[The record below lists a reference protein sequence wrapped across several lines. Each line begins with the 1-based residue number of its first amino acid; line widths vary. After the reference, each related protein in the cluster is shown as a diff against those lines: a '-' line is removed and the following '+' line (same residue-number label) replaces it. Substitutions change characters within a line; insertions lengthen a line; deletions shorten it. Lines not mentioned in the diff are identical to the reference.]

1 MVNIL
6 DRDAAYTC
14 KMDEDVLP
22 LKPNARDVRQFR
34 QEKARD
40 LPMRWKEVAISHQC
54 NKIKLRDALKQGAKR

>member
-6 DRDAAYTC
+6 GMEAANTC
-14 KMDEDVLP
+14 KMHEDVLP

-40 LPMRWKEVAISHQC
+40 LPMRWTEVAISHQC
-54 NKIKLRDALKQGAKR
+54 NKIQLRDA